1 MRIALVRGPN
11 LNPWELSNFEL
22 VDGVTAFGSRSALQP
37 LGPTA
42 PPVRRL
48 PSPADLLSP
57 LPPLVKGG
65 VARLA
70 GSVDYLVGLERAL
83 RGYDI
88 AHVAELFTPYS
99 LQAIRARRAGACKRV
114 VATVWQNIA
123 APPTDAGH
131 ERSRA
136 VADGLDACVAIT
148 DDARLHLELAGVPAD
163 RIEVMPM
170 GIDLDRFVPR
180 TAARRDGPLRV
191 VSVCRLVAEKG
202 VEDLVVAARLLAD
215 RGVAAEITFA
225 GSGPLDGRLRSLASA
240 LGVADRVSLAGP
252 LPYDRIPDLLNES
265 DVFVLAS
272 APRTGWREQF
282 GFAIVEAMASGL
294 PVLAG
299 HSGSL
304 DEVVG
309 DPTALFTPH
318 DPVELA
324 DRLER
329 LAGDPALREAKGAA
343 SRARAEE
350 RYDRRI
356 AARRLVDLYERV
368 LSRPARD

>member
-1 MRIALVRGPN
+1 
-11 LNPWELSNFEL
+11 
-22 VDGVTAFGSRSALQP
+22 
-37 LGPTA
+37 
-42 PPVRRL
+42 
-48 PSPADLLSP
+48 
-57 LPPLVKGG
+57 
-65 VARLA
+65 
-70 GSVDYLVGLERAL
+70 
-83 RGYDI
+83 
-88 AHVAELFTPYS
+88 
-99 LQAIRARRAGACKRV
+99 V

-215 RGVAAEITFA
+215 RGVAVEITFA

-252 LPYDRIPDLLNES
+252 LPYDRIPGLLNES

-329 LAGDPALREAKGAA
+329 LAGDPALREAKGTA